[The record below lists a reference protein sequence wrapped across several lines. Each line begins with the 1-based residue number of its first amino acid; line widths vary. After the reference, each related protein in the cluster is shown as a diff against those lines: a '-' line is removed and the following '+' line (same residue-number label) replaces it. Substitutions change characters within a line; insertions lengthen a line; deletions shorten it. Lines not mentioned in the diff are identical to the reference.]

1 MTFFSEHAWIL
12 QGILLLLGAGLG
24 VILARLIIVLRAR
37 DMQEK
42 CGLLLRDLET
52 NERLL
57 AQREY
62 DLTSCRTELMETR
75 EKRTVA
81 EERLRIFETYQR
93 KSEDLANALGESQRR
108 EAHLST
114 SLMQER
120 RGFEE
125 KIAII
130 QDTQRKMEDAFKA
143 LSYEA
148 LQNNNHQFLSL
159 AQQSFEK
166 LQASAKGDL
175 NLKEKAIA
183 EMVSPLRESLKG
195 VDQKLHDLEKERL
208 TAFQAL
214 KHQVNDMI
222 LSQKEL
228 KSETANLVRA
238 LRTPHVRGRWGEMQL
253 KRVAE
258 ISGMSSYCDFVE
270 QSHHVH
276 ESRAVRPDMIVNLPE
291 GKRIIVD
298 AKAPLHAYL
307 ESLEAKTDEE
317 RLSFLKKHASQVK
330 SHITMLSSKAYWD
343 QFPSDETPEFV
354 VLFLPG
360 ETFFSAAL
368 EQESGLIE
376 LAAEKKVILSTPTT
390 LIALLQA
397 IAYGWR
403 QERIAKNAREISALG
418 KELYK
423 RFCDLS
429 KHLSKLGHDLT
440 SSVNTYNRTI
450 GTFESRILPSARR
463 FNELGISG
471 GSENIAFQ
479 SLDTTPR
486 VLKNVMSDE
495 REEAINHEQEMKT
508 SNQSN

>member
-1 MTFFSEHAWIL
+1 MTLVSEYAWVL
-12 QGILLLLGAGLG
+12 QGLLILGG
-24 VILARLIIVLRAR
+24 VGGGVLLARLRMMSHMHAI
-37 DMQEK
+37 QEE
-42 CGLLLRDLET
+42 CSLMIRDLEAS
-52 NERLL
+52 ERSRLKL
-57 AQREY
+57 DQELSFCHA
-62 DLTSCRTELMETR
+62 ELMETR
-75 EKRTVA
+75 EKKTIA
-81 EERLRIFETYQR
+81 EERLKIYEAYQR
-93 KSEDLANALGESQRR
+93 KAEDLSLALGESQRK
-108 EAHLST
+108 EAQLST
-114 SLMQER
+114 ALSQER

-125 KIAII
+125 KLTLLEDA
-130 QDTQRKMEDAFKA
+130 QRKMQDAFKA

-148 LQNNNHQFLSL
+148 LEKNNHQFLSL

-166 LQASAKGDL
+166 LQTSAKGDL

-183 EMVSPLRESLKG
+183 EMVTPLRESLKG
-195 VDQKLHDLEKERL
+195 VDQKLHDLEKERVS
-208 TAFQAL
+208 AFQTL

-258 ISGMSSYCDFVE
+258 ISGMNAYCDFVE
-270 QSHHVH
+270 QSHQVH
-276 ESRAVRPDMIVNLPE
+276 ESRIIRPDMIVNLPE

-298 AKAPLHAYL
+298 AKAPLQAYL

-317 RLSFLKKHASQVK
+317 RLGLLKKHANQVK
-330 SHITMLSSKAYWD
+330 THITTLSSKAYWD
-343 QFPSDETPEFV
+343 QFPSAETPEFV

-376 LAAEKKVILSTPTT
+376 IAAEKKVILSTPTT

-423 RFCDLS
+423 RFSDLS
-429 KHLSKLGHDLT
+429 KHLSKLGYDLT

-450 GTFESRILPSARR
+450 GTFESRFLPSARR
-463 FNELGISG
+463 FNELGIG
-471 GSENIAFQ
+471 GENHNITFQ
-479 SLDTTPR
+479 PVDITPR
-486 VLKNVMSDE
+486 SLKSVST
-495 REEAINHEQEMKT
+495 REVGDATNLDQDQGMLE
-508 SNQSN
+508 